1 MLLGVVALGVGGL
14 VVLPFIMPEL
24 RLLKKM

>member
-1 MLLGVVALGVGGL
+1 LGIVALGAGGL
-14 VVLPFIMPEL
+14 LVLPFIMPEL